1 MTLGFI
7 THAMPPKPPK
17 ASPSSRPR
25 EPVCPPLPAEI
36 WINIFSY
43 HNDLANVWTACRRVS
58 STLRACAEHAFAEH
72 FLGDIHIYFQLEKHN
87 LGGKSKRPEVP
98 VTFDRLGKGD
108 EKEIAW
114 FRDKRTTLE
123 VCECSGIRPRPL
135 ATPQKHC
142 DRTMRRW
149 EEHVNAYR
157 PEMPN
162 YLIAIQGYVNDT
174 ELPGLAIDIKKREI
188 RFEWRKMLHL
198 FYREHERFQI
208 MNQVINDAYH
218 TRPTKQA
225 HTNPAQPA
233 RSKKPPPTTA
243 STTSRSTIEAE
254 NRKHIRRTR
263 LREHYIN
270 DEQKLWAID
279 SLKHFEQYG
288 AAGGNAKALR
298 LDPDIP
304 GAGLGERWFG
314 CVNMVQELYLDEW
327 SCLHRIDT
335 KMEHLKSGE

>member
-1 MTLGFI
+1 MTLEI
-7 THAMPPKPPK
+7 QKLPPFSSVRAPLC
-17 ASPSSRPR
+17 PS
-25 EPVCPPLPAEI
+25 LPAEI

-43 HNDLANVWTACRRVS
+43 HTDLAHLWIVCRRVS
-58 STLRACAEHAFAEH
+58 STLRACAEHAFAEY

-98 VTFDRLGKGD
+98 VTFDRLGKRE
-108 EKEIAW
+108 EKETAW
-114 FRDKRTTLE
+114 FRDKRTTPE
-123 VCECSGIRPRPL
+123 ICECSGIRPRPL
-135 ATPQKHC
+135 ATLKKHC

-149 EEHVNAYR
+149 EEHVHAYR

-162 YLIAIQGYVNDT
+162 YTINIQGCVNDT
-174 ELPGLAIDIKKREI
+174 ELPGLAIDIDKREV

-198 FYREHERFQI
+198 FYREHERFQTLKE
-208 MNQVINDAYH
+208 AYQTH
-218 TRPTKQA
+218 PTKQMRVSS
-225 HTNPAQPA
+225 AQLA
-233 RSKKPPPTTA
+233 RSKKALPSESA
-243 STTSRSTIEAE
+243 ISRSSMEAE
-254 NRKHIRRTR
+254 VRKTIRRAR
-263 LREHYIN
+263 LKEHYSN
-270 DEQKLWAID
+270 DEQKLWAIE

-298 LDPDIP
+298 LDPDIA

-335 KMEHLKSGE
+335 KIEHLRSGQ